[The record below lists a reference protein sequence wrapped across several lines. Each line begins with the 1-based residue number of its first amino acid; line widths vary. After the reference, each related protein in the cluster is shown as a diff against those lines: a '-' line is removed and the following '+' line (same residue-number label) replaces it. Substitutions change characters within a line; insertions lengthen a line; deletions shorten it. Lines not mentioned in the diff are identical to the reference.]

1 MCWAYP
7 LSVPELLSPVVAAIV
22 TVVSTLITI
31 RIESSRRM
39 LCVDVH
45 KPSKPLV
52 PCIGG
57 FGIFA
62 GTLAGLAVYAAGD
75 LLRGVGLAIALS
87 TAFAIGLL
95 DDFRGL
101 SAYRKIALGLMPA
114 LPIVLLGLYVPRP
127 WLPFMGYARM
137 TIVYPLLVFIAFT
150 VFINGANMI
159 DTHNGLL
166 VSAALLAHL
175 GALVVKIISGAPPRD
190 IALLALFAAVLAA
203 YLPFN
208 AYPAKTLNGNAG
220 SFIIGCMIA
229 LSSVVA
235 RLEMYFILACLP
247 LFING
252 FYYISSVRG
261 FLQKERV
268 ERPVEIDD
276 RGCMRARASPRAPI
290 TLIRLVL
297 ALSRSAL
304 SEAELVTVLIAV
316 YAVTSLLAAVIT
328 LVLGYGP
335 SQ

>member
-1 MCWAYP
+1 MCWAYSMSA
-7 LSVPELLSPVVAAIV
+7 LGLLSPIIAAVV
-22 TVVSTLITI
+22 TVLSTLATI
-31 RIESSRRM
+31 RIERSKGI
-39 LCVDVH
+39 LCMDIH

-57 FGIFA
+57 FGILA
-62 GTLAGLAVYAAGD
+62 GALAGLALYAASD
-75 LLRGVGLAIALS
+75 LVRSLGLAISLS
-87 TAFAIGLL
+87 AAFAIGLL

-101 SAYRKIALGLMPA
+101 SAYRKIALGLVPA

-137 TIVYPLLVFIAFT
+137 TIIYPLLVFAAFT
-150 VFINGANMI
+150 VFINGANMV

-175 GALVVKIISGAPPRD
+175 GALVVKIASGASLRD
-190 IALLALFAAVLAA
+190 IALLALFTAVLAA

-229 LSSVVA
+229 VSTVVT
-235 RLEMYFILACLP
+235 RLEAYFILACLP

-252 FYYISSVRG
+252 FYYLSSVRG

-268 ERPVEIDD
+268 ERPVEIDEH
-276 RGCMRARASPRAPI
+276 GCMRAKASPQAPI
-290 TLIRLVL
+290 TLVRLVL

-304 SEAELVTVLIAV
+304 SEAELVTVLIAI
-316 YAVTSLLAAVIT
+316 YAITSLLAAVTII
-328 LVLGYGP
+328 VLGYGSP
-335 SQ
+335 

>member
-1 MCWAYP
+1 M
-7 LSVPELLSPVVAAIV
+7 SVPELLSPIAAAIV
-22 TVVSTLITI
+22 TALSTLATI
-31 RIESSRRM
+31 KVERSKGI
-39 LCVDVH
+39 LCVDIH

-57 FGIFA
+57 FGILV
-62 GTLAGLAVYAAGD
+62 GTLAGLAVYAASD
-75 LLRGVGLAIALS
+75 PLRGLGLAIALS
-87 TAFAIGLL
+87 IAFAVGLV

-101 SAYRKIALGLMPA
+101 SAYRKIVLGLVPA

-137 TIVYPLLVFIAFT
+137 TIVYPLLVFAAFT

-175 GALVVKIISGAPPRD
+175 GALAVKIASGAPLRD
-190 IALLALFAAVLAA
+190 TALLALFTAVLAA

-208 AYPAKTLNGNAG
+208 IYPAKTLNGNAG

-229 LSSVVA
+229 ISAVVT

-252 FYYISSVRG
+252 FYYLSSVRG

-268 ERPVEIDD
+268 ERPVDIDD
-276 RGCMRARASPRAPI
+276 RGCMRARASPKAPI
-290 TLIRLVL
+290 TLVRLVL

-304 SEAELVTVLIAV
+304 SEAELVAVLIAV
-316 YAVTSLLAAVIT
+316 YAITSLLAAVTTI
-328 LVLGYGP
+328 VLGYGSP
-335 SQ
+335 